1 MRHRHVLAL
10 AALAATLL
18 GGRLSAQRREVAVSL
33 GVNYTGATG
42 GDLSKST
49 AQAGFLAGVSI
60 RLPRTS
66 RFSFQTEF
74 LLVERRVSGERPPST
89 QSPTLVGPRTDA
101 ARLFYAQVP
110 LLLRFQQGYSTVR
123 PVRPFLV
130 LGPYLA
136 IRMSCR
142 RDATTDAGAVI
153 RNDCSPTPTNV
164 NPGVDPFIPAAYHTV
179 DVGLLG
185 QFGVEL
191 RRFAVSLR
199 GERSFTSLVEQ
210 GAVPTSPFDKA
221 RLWSGSV
228 VVEYMLRVL

>member
-1 MRHRHVLAL
+1 MHHRHAIAL
-10 AALAATLL
+10 AAIAGTFL
-18 GGRLSAQRREVAVSL
+18 GGPLAAQRREIAVTA
-33 GVNYTGATG
+33 GVNYSGATG
-42 GDLSKST
+42 GGLSKST
-49 AQAGFLAGVSI
+49 PKMGFLAGVSI

-74 LLVERRVSGERPPST
+74 LIVERRLLGERPPST
-89 QSPTLVGPRTDA
+89 QSPTFVGPRTDF

-110 LLLRFQQGYSTVR
+110 LLLRFQQGYSAVR

-142 RDATTDAGAVI
+142 RDATTDAGDKV

-164 NPGVDPFIPAAYHTV
+164 LPGVDPFIPAAYHTL

-191 RRFAVSLR
+191 RRFAVSVR

-221 RLWSGSV
+221 RLWTGSV
-228 VVEYMLRVL
+228 VLEYMLRVL

>member
-1 MRHRHVLAL
+1 MRHRHAVAL
-10 AALAATLL
+10 AAVAVIFCGGPLA
-18 GGRLSAQRREVAVSL
+18 AQRREVALVA

-42 GDLSKST
+42 GNLTKSK
-49 AQAGFLAGVSI
+49 AQTGFAVGASI
-60 RLPRTS
+60 RLPRTP

-74 LLVERRVSGERPPST
+74 LVVERRLYGERAPST
-89 QSPTLVGPRTDA
+89 QSPTLAGPKSDA
-101 ARLFYAQVP
+101 ARLFYFQIP
-110 LLLRFQQGYSTVR
+110 LLLRFQQGYSAVR

-130 LGPYLA
+130 LGPYFA

-164 NPGVDPFIPAAYHTV
+164 NPGIDPFIPAAYHTA
-179 DVGLLG
+179 DVGLLA

-191 RRFAVSLR
+191 RRFALSVR
-199 GERSFTSLVEQ
+199 GERSFTSVVEQ
-210 GAVPTSPFDKA
+210 GAVPTSPFDKT

-228 VVEYMLRVL
+228 VLEYMLRVL

>member
-1 MRHRHVLAL
+1 MRHRHALAL
-10 AALAATLL
+10 AAVAVTLSGGPLA
-18 GGRLSAQRREVAVSL
+18 AQRREVAVIA

-42 GDLSKST
+42 GNLIKST
-49 AQAGFLAGVSI
+49 AQTGFLAGVSI

-74 LLVERRVSGERPPST
+74 LVVERRLTGERAPST
-89 QSPTLVGPRTDA
+89 QSPTFVGPRTDA
-101 ARLFYAQVP
+101 ARLFYAQIP
-110 LLLRFQQGYSTVR
+110 LLLRFQQGYSSAR
-123 PVRPFLV
+123 PARPFLV

-153 RNDCSPTPTNV
+153 RNDCSPTPKNV
-164 NPGVDPFIPAAYHTV
+164 NPGIDPFIPAAYHTF

-191 RRFAVSLR
+191 RRFAVSVR
-199 GERSFTSLVEQ
+199 GERSFTSLVEP

-228 VVEYMLRVL
+228 VLEYMLRVL

>member
-1 MRHRHVLAL
+1 MRHRHAVAL
-10 AALAATLL
+10 AAVAVIFCGGPLA
-18 GGRLSAQRREVAVSL
+18 AQRREVAVVA

-42 GDLSKST
+42 GSLAKST
-49 AQAGFLAGVSI
+49 AQMGFVAGASL
-60 RLPRTS
+60 RLPRTA

-74 LLVERRVSGERPPST
+74 LVIERRVTGERVPST
-89 QSPTLVGPRTDA
+89 LSPTLAGPKSDA

-110 LLLRFQQGYSTVR
+110 LLLRFQRGYSAVR

-142 RDATTDAGAVI
+142 RDAATDAGAVI
-153 RNDCSPTPTNV
+153 RNDCSTTPSNV
-164 NPGVDPFIPAAYHTV
+164 NPGSDPFIPASYHTV

-185 QFGVEL
+185 QLGVEL

-199 GERSFTSLVEQ
+199 GERSFTSFVEPA
-210 GAVPTSPFDKA
+210 AVPTSPFDKA

-228 VVEYMLRVL
+228 VLEYMLRVL

>member
-1 MRHRHVLAL
+1 MRHCHAVALVTVAVTLSGGPLA
-10 AALAATLL
+10 
-18 GGRLSAQRREVAVSL
+18 AQRREVAVVA

-42 GDLSKST
+42 ERLTKST
-49 AQAGFLAGVSI
+49 AQTGFLVGASI
-60 RLPRTS
+60 RLPRTA

-74 LLVERRVSGERPPST
+74 LVVERRLTGERAPSL
-89 QSPTLVGPRTDA
+89 QSPTLAGPKTDV
-101 ARLFYAQVP
+101 ARLFYAQIP
-110 LLLRFQQGYSTVR
+110 LLLRFQQGYSSVR

-136 IRMSCR
+136 IRMNCR

-153 RNDCSPTPTNV
+153 RNDCSPTPKNV
-164 NPGVDPFIPAAYHTV
+164 NPGIDPFIPAAYQTL

-191 RRFAVSLR
+191 RRFAVSVR

-210 GAVPTSPFDKA
+210 GAVPTSPFDRA
-221 RLWSGSV
+221 RMWSGSV
-228 VVEYMLRVL
+228 VLEYMLRVL

>member
-1 MRHRHVLAL
+1 MRHRHALAL
-10 AALAATLL
+10 AAVAMTVSGGGLA
-18 GGRLSAQRREVAVSL
+18 AQRREVAVVA

-42 GDLSKST
+42 GSLAKSK
-49 AQAGFLAGVSI
+49 AQTGFLAGASL
-60 RLPRTS
+60 RLPRTA

-74 LLVERRVSGERPPST
+74 LVVERRVYGERAPST
-89 QSPTLVGPRTDA
+89 NSPTLAGPKTDF
-101 ARLFYAQVP
+101 ARLFYAQIP
-110 LLLRFQQGYSTVR
+110 LLLRFQQGYSAVR

-153 RNDCSPTPTNV
+153 RNDCSPTPSNV
-164 NPGVDPFIPAAYHTV
+164 NPGPDPFIPAVYHTF

-185 QFGVEL
+185 QFGLEL
-191 RRFAVSLR
+191 RRFAVSVR
-199 GERSFTSLVEQ
+199 GERSFTNLVEP
-210 GAVPTSPFDKA
+210 GAVPTSPFDKS

-228 VVEYMLRVL
+228 VLEYMLRVL

>member
-1 MRHRHVLAL
+1 MRHRHAVAL
-10 AALAATLL
+10 AAVAVTLSGGPLA
-18 GGRLSAQRREVAVSL
+18 AQRREVAVVA

-42 GDLSKST
+42 GDLAKS
-49 AQAGFLAGVSI
+49 QGRAGFLAGVSI

-74 LLVERRVSGERPPST
+74 LVVERRVYGERPPST
-89 QSPTLVGPRTDA
+89 QSPTLVGPKSDA
-101 ARLFYAQVP
+101 ARLFYAQIP
-110 LLLRFQQGYSTVR
+110 LLLRFQQGYSAVR

-164 NPGVDPFIPAAYHTV
+164 NPGIDPFIPAAYHTV
-179 DVGLLG
+179 DVGILG

-199 GERSFTSLVEQ
+199 GERSVTSLVEQ

-221 RLWSGSV
+221 RLWTGSV
-228 VVEYMLRVL
+228 VLEYMLRVL